1 MAHLLAYHVHQT
13 SYCVFQLICV
23 KMKKRGIGYFRE
35 DSLPRALDHLPPRP
49 LEKLHPLGV
58 RSANYCEQVRNKQL

>member
-35 DSLPRALDHLPPRP
+35 DSLPRALDHLPPR
-49 LEKLHPLGV
+49 LEKLHSLGV